1 VAYHLARGN
10 LYVPGEGVLG
20 KIPLVRLKSIA
31 DIGPDRRDIADGFNV
46 AKHETEYPAF
56 FGHDTAATRTM
67 AQKPNRYLSAL
78 ARRKKGRP
86 LRDAN
91 LLWSRSG
98 RLLVAERLW
107 LITTRLV
114 AVRLSEPVLSNTWWP
129 VATYADGIDSRKLDK
144 ALALWFNSTLGLI
157 SIISSRVDTR
167 GAWIELKKPTLEG
180 LKVLDPRQLS
190 TDALKELCDVYDE
203 VAKEE
208 ITALPSLRDDQ
219 IRSKIDK
226 AVASACGIEHSL
238 ETLRT
243 MLGAEPII
251 AERLPD
257 EIIEVAESVAAKS

>member
-1 VAYHLARGN
+1 MAT
-10 LYVPGEGVLG
+10 
-20 KIPLVRLKSIA
+20 
-31 DIGPDRRDIADGFNV
+31 
-46 AKHETEYPAF
+46 HETEYPAF
-56 FGHDTAATRTM
+56 FGHDTAATTTI

-129 VATYADGIDSRKLDK
+129 VATYAEGIDSRKLDK
-144 ALALWFNSTLGLI
+144 ALALWFNSTPGLI

-180 LKVLDPRQLS
+180 MKVLDPRQLS
-190 TDALKELCDVYDE
+190 ADALKQLCDVYDE

-208 ITALPSLRDDQ
+208 ITALPSLRNDQ
-219 IRSKIDK
+219 TRPKIDK
-226 AVASACGIEHSL
+226 AIASACGIQHEL
-238 ETLRT
+238 ETLRA
-243 MLGAEPII
+243 MLASEPII
-251 AERLPD
+251 AEMLPD
-257 EIIEVAESVAAKS
+257 ERQIAEEAVGKS